1 MSELDRETYYG
12 KISKSARVFNKLDPE
27 QVKEAIKLASI
38 QFNRYSRDITNV
50 HLQEG
55 NLDIPYIKLDNKE
68 PIEYVIEEYKTSQKM
83 EQRTSSGEER

>member
-12 KISKSARVFNKLDPE
+12 RISKLARVYNKLDPE
-27 QVKEAIKLASI
+27 QVKEAIKIASI
-38 QFNRYSRDITNV
+38 QFNRDITNT
-50 HLQEG
+50 HLQKG